1 MKKVTVRQIL
11 KLKESGEKITMVTA
25 YDYPSARLAEE
36 AGVEMILVGDSLG
49 MVVLGYETTLEVTMD
64 QMIHHTKAVAR
75 GAKKSLIVADLPFL
89 SYQVTLEEALRNAGR
104 LIQEGGAQAVK
115 LEGGREAVPAVEKL
129 TAAGIPV
136 MGHLGFTPQF
146 IHRIGGFFVQ
156 GKTGTEALRL
166 VEDARLLQEAGA
178 FALVLELVPWEVA
191 REVTRELQIPTIGIG
206 SGPEC
211 DGQVQV
217 FHDLFGLYGDFQP
230 RHSKRYADAGKA
242 IKEGLQQYVREVKAG
257 VFPGEEQSRRM
268 NEEELQL
275 FLQKKEEAKDGL
287 KG

>member
-1 MKKVTVRQIL
+1 MKKVTVRHVF
-11 KLKESGEKITMVTA
+11 KLKEYGEKITMVTA

-49 MVVLGYETTLEVTMD
+49 MVVLGYETTLEVTME

-75 GAKKSLIVADLPFL
+75 GVEKSLVVADLPFL
-89 SYQVTLEEALRNAGR
+89 SYQVTPEEALRNAGR

-115 LEGGREAVPAVEKL
+115 LEGGREVAPVVQKL

-146 IHRIGGFFVQ
+146 IHSIGGFFVQ

-166 VEDARLLQEAGA
+166 VKDARILQEAGA

-191 REVTRELQIPTIGIG
+191 REVTRELKIPTIGIG

-230 RHSKRYADAGKA
+230 RHSKRYADAGKI
-242 IKEGLQQYVREVKAG
+242 IKEGLQQYVREVKEG
-257 VFPGEEQSRRM
+257 IFPGEEQARRM

-275 FLQKKEEAKDGL
+275 FLQKKQGEKD
-287 KG
+287 